1 VEIYIREQE
10 YSFNQE
16 HDFLVNPLPNTVFD
30 IDTEDIE
37 KFFILFFSCLNQFPL
52 FINFQWYDDDFDEMR
67 DQLEKIGV
75 NFTHKFIPQKTAF
88 RMTENGDV
96 HFDIL
101 IFSVEVKDKEQLSRL
116 ISKSLIPYH
125 LFIISNQNNVTFGER
140 FYQDDSVK
148 MHMNKST
155 TFCKLQFDIP
165 STYLVTNQFK
175 NMDELI
181 KVFPEELKIVKED

>member
-116 ISKSLIPYH
+116 ISKSLIP
-125 LFIISNQNNVTFGER
+125 SP
-140 FYQDDSVK
+140 FY
-148 MHMNKST
+148 NFKS
-155 TFCKLQFDIP
+155 
-165 STYLVTNQFK
+165 
-175 NMDELI
+175 E
-181 KVFPEELKIVKED
+181 